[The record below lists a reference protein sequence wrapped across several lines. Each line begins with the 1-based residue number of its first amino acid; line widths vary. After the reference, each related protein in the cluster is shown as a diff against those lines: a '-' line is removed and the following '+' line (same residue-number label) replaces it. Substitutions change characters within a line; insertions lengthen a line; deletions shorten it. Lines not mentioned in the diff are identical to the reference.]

1 MFGKNDIYVYYCTY
15 LKFYVFYAC
24 LINSSLIFNF
34 ISLKNVLQLRPKH
47 RVNFLSF
54 GLYFITKK
62 VINVTINVK
71 KIQPTSNFIMALLIS
86 LV

>member
-24 LINSSLIFNF
+24 LINTSLIFNF

-47 RVNFLSF
+47 RVNILSYENNQKSF
-54 GLYFITKK
+54 GLYFITK
-62 VINVTINVK
+62 
-71 KIQPTSNFIMALLIS
+71 
-86 LV
+86 